1 MNLNYEGSDFSL
13 PLNRRNALAVCLTK
27 IQFQSRNKSGTWR
40 KSLLQKMLKAYERK
54 DANGKYIEYS
64 GIVIWYL
71 RKKFE
76 AR

>member
-1 MNLNYEGSDFSL
+1 M
-13 PLNRRNALAVCLTK
+13 
-27 IQFQSRNKSGTWR
+27 
-40 KSLLQKMLKAYERK
+40 QKMLKAYERK

-71 RKKFE
+71 RKKLE